1 VLEKVLMQLPFKGDM
16 DEGKVG
22 VRFVIYL
29 IQNGNLINKFDKY
42 LNMVKNLYISV
53 KYNVI

>member
-1 VLEKVLMQLPFKGDM
+1 M

-42 LNMVKNLYISV
+42 LNMVKNLNISV
-53 KYNVI
+53 IYNVI